1 MSAKMTQD
9 QLDGVQPA
17 TREVLDWAKAQLELG
32 VPWSGILGS
41 MERSGWSGP
50 SALAVLLQ
58 VLDVRTGVGAN
69 AQTIPTGLASG
80 ADAASEAPDPDPE
93 RLGLPARLR
102 LPDREVDV
110 LAEMRHPR
118 VVVLGSFLSESECDA
133 LVALAQDRLMRSET
147 VDSDTG
153 GSAIHGART
162 SDGMFFQRGES
173 ELISRIEKRIEA
185 LLNWPLER
193 GEGIQVLRYRVGA
206 EYRPHYD
213 YFDETQPGAS
223 RILSRGGQRVG
234 TLVMYLNTPESGG
247 STTFP
252 DVGLSVLPVKGQAV
266 FFSYPVAHPDSLT
279 LHGGAEVRQGIKWVA
294 TKWLRQS
301 RFD

>member
-1 MSAKMTQD
+1 MTQN
-9 QLDGVQPA
+9 QLDGGQPA

-58 VLDVRTGVGAN
+58 VLDVRPETGARAKTVS
-69 AQTIPTGLASG
+69 TGSTLG
-80 ADAASEAPDPDPE
+80 ADAAPEAPDPDPQ
-93 RLGLPARLR
+93 RAGLPARLR

-110 LAEMRHPR
+110 LIEMNHPR
-118 VVVLGSFLSESECDA
+118 IVVLGSFLSELECDA
-133 LVALAQDRLMRSET
+133 LVDLAKDRLIRSET

-162 SDGMFFQRGES
+162 SDGMFFKRGET
-173 ELISRIEKRIEA
+173 EIISRIEKRISA
-185 LLNWPLER
+185 LLNWPVER
-193 GEGIQVLRYRVGA
+193 GEGLQILRYRVGA

-213 YFDETQPGAS
+213 YFDETQPGVS

-234 TLVMYLNTPESGG
+234 TLVMYLNTPELGG

-252 DVGLSVLPVKGQAV
+252 DVGLSVSPVKGQAV
-266 FFSYPVAHPDSLT
+266 FFGYPTAHPDSLT
-279 LHGGAEVRQGIKWVA
+279 LHGGAEVLQGVKWVA

>member
-1 MSAKMTQD
+1 MNQNAMV
-9 QLDGVQPA
+9 GVQPP
-17 TREVLDWAKAQLELG
+17 TPEVLEWARTQVEIG
-32 VPWSGILGS
+32 VPWSGILES
-41 MERSGWSGP
+41 MEKSGWSGP
-50 SALAVLLQ
+50 SALGVLLK
-58 VLDVRTGVGAN
+58 VLDVRTESAMLRPVAKN
-69 AQTIPTGLASG
+69 SLDSPQTSL
-80 ADAASEAPDPDPE
+80 DAAPDPDPN
-93 RLGLPARLR
+93 RLGLSAKLR

-110 LAEMRHPR
+110 LVEMHHPR
-118 VVVLGSFLSESECDA
+118 IVVFGSFLSDQECDA
-133 LVALAQDRLMRSET
+133 LLDMAENRLSRSET
-147 VDSDTG
+147 VDSGTG

-162 SDGMFFQRGES
+162 SDGMFFRREEN
-173 ELISRIEKRIEA
+173 ELIQRIEQRISVI
-185 LLNWPLER
+185 LNWPLER

-213 YFDETQPGAS
+213 YFDESQPGS
-223 RILSRGGQRVG
+223 PRILSRGGQRVG
-234 TLVMYLNTPESGG
+234 TLVMYLNTPELGG

-266 FFSYPVAHPDSLT
+266 FFGYPEAHPDSLT

>member
-1 MSAKMTQD
+1 MSQNLMA
-9 QLDGVQPA
+9 GVQPA
-17 TREVLDWAKAQLELG
+17 TAEVLEWARTQVNLG
-32 VPWSGILGS
+32 VPWSGVLSS

-50 SALAVLLQ
+50 SALGVLLK
-58 VLDVRTGVGAN
+58 VLEVRTESDPPVPRVVATLGDLSVSVN
-69 AQTIPTGLASG
+69 V
-80 ADAASEAPDPDPE
+80 APDPDLE
-93 RLGLPARLR
+93 RSGLPARLK
-102 LPDREVDV
+102 LPDRDVEVLV
-110 LAEMRHPR
+110 EMRHPR
-118 VVVLGSFLSESECDA
+118 VVVFGSFLSDQECDA
-133 LVALAQDRLMRSET
+133 LVALAEGRLSRSET

-162 SDGMFFQRGES
+162 SDGMFFQRQET
-173 ELISRIEKRIEA
+173 ELIQRIEQRIEH
-185 LLNWPLER
+185 LLNWPVER
-193 GEGIQVLRYRVGA
+193 GEGIQVLRYRAGA

-213 YFDETQPGAS
+213 YFDESQPGVS

-234 TLVMYLNTPESGG
+234 TLVMYLNAPEQGG

-266 FFSYPVAHPDSLT
+266 FFAYPVAHPDSLT
-279 LHGGAEVRQGIKWVA
+279 LHGGAEVRQGVKWVA